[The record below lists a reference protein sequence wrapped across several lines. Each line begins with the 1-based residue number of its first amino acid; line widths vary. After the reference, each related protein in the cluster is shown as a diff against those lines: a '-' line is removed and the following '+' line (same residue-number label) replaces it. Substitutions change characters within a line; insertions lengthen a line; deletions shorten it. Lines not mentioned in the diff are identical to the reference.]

1 MAQNG
6 NFKPLTLNNF
16 DVCYFAFWL
25 VQDFLIENFLFTILN
40 MFFTMFSCTF
50 NKKIPKSVNLASF
63 GPKQGILNLWLWII
77 LMFVILL
84 FGWYKTSFVENFLF
98 TFSICSL
105 QCFHVHL
112 IKIISKISKF
122 GPFLAQN
129 GNFKP
134 LTLNNFDVCYFA
146 FWLVQDFLIENFL
159 FTILNMF
166 FTMFSCTFNKKIP
179 KSVNL
184 APFWP
189 KTGILNLW
197 LWIILMFV
205 ILLFGWYKT
214 SSLLKISYLHSQ
226 YVLYNVFMY
235 I

>member
-1 MAQNG
+1 MA
-6 NFKPLTLNNF
+6 KT
-16 DVCYFAFWL
+16 
-25 VQDFLIENFLFTILN
+25 
-40 MFFTMFSCTF
+40 
-50 NKKIPKSVNLASF
+50 
-63 GPKQGILNLWLWII
+63 GILNLWLWII

-84 FGWYKTSFVENFLF
+84 FGWYKTSLLKISYLH
-98 TFSICSL
+98 FSICSL

-112 IKIISKISKF
+112 IKKISKMSKF

-146 FWLVQDFLIENFL
+146 FWLVQDFFVENFL
-159 FTILNMF
+159 FRFLNMF
-166 FTMFSCTFNKKIP
+166 FTMFSCTFNKNNFP

-214 SSLLKISYLHSQ
+214 SLLKISYLPFSICSLQCFHVHLIKKFKNQ
-226 YVLYNVFMY
+226 
-235 I
+235 

>member
-25 VQDFLIENFLFTILN
+25 VQDGLPCWKFLI
-40 MFFTMFSCTF
+40 
-50 NKKIPKSVNLASF
+50 
-63 GPKQGILNLWLWII
+63 
-77 LMFVILL
+77 
-84 FGWYKTSFVENFLF
+84 Y
-98 TFSICSL
+98 
-105 QCFHVHL
+105 
-112 IKIISKISKF
+112 
-122 GPFLAQN
+122 
-129 GNFKP
+129 
-134 LTLNNFDVCYFA
+134 
-146 FWLVQDFLIENFL
+146 
-159 FTILNMF
+159 ILNMF

-197 LWIILMFV
+197 LWIMLIFVILLFGWYKTSLLKISYLSFSNTMFSCMFKFGLFCPKTGILNLRLWIKILMFV

-214 SSLLKISYLHSQ
+214 SLLKISYLSFW

>member
-1 MAQNG
+1 MLFCFLAG
-6 NFKPLTLNNF
+6 TRLPCWK
-16 DVCYFAFWL
+16 
-25 VQDFLIENFLFTILN
+25 FLIYILN

-50 NKKIPKSVNLASF
+50 NKNS
-63 GPKQGILNLWLWII
+63 
-77 LMFVILL
+77 
-84 FGWYKTSFVENFLF
+84 
-98 TFSICSL
+98 
-105 QCFHVHL
+105 
-112 IKIISKISKF
+112 SKICKF
-122 GPFLAQN
+122 GPFLAQK

-205 ILLFGWYKT
+205 ISLLGWYKTSLLKISYLHFSICSLQCFHVHLIKKIPKSVNLAPFWLKTGILNLWLWIILMFVILLFGWYKT
-214 SSLLKISYLHSQ
+214 SLLKISYLHSQ

>member
-1 MAQNG
+1 MFVILLFG
-6 NFKPLTLNNF
+6 WYLH
-16 DVCYFAFWL
+16 
-25 VQDFLIENFLFTILN
+25 FLFLN

-50 NKKIPKSVNLASF
+50 NKN
-63 GPKQGILNLWLWII
+63 N
-77 LMFVILL
+77 
-84 FGWYKTSFVENFLF
+84 
-98 TFSICSL
+98 
-105 QCFHVHL
+105 
-112 IKIISKISKF
+112 SKICKF

-159 FTILNMF
+159 FTFLSICSLQCF
-166 FTMFSCTFNKKIP
+166 HVHLIKIIP

-214 SSLLKISYLHSQ
+214 SLLKISYLHSQ

>member
-25 VQDFLIENFLFTILN
+25 VQDFLVENFLFTFLN

-50 NKKIPKSVNLASF
+50 NKN
-63 GPKQGILNLWLWII
+63 N
-77 LMFVILL
+77 
-84 FGWYKTSFVENFLF
+84 
-98 TFSICSL
+98 
-105 QCFHVHL
+105 
-112 IKIISKISKF
+112 SKISKF

-146 FWLVQDFLIENFL
+146 FWMVQDFLIENFL

-189 KTGILNLW
+189 KKGILNLW

-214 SSLLKISYLHSQ
+214 DFLVENFLFTFSICSLQCFHVHLIKQIPKSVNLAP
-226 YVLYNVFMY
+226 FGPKREF
-235 I
+235 